1 MTRVG
6 LVTYST
12 KPRGGV
18 VHLLALAEALA
29 RRSFPVEIVALG
41 DQGAGFSRP
50 VAVPCSFVAPPEPA
64 PELEA
69 RVFAAIDALEVGL
82 VRRRLTLPP
91 VLHVQDCIAARAAVR
106 VRDAGAPLRVV
117 RTVHHVDDFT
127 TPALVECQRRSI
139 LDPDR
144 VLVVSRTWQQ
154 RLADEY
160 EVKADVV
167 TNGVDVDRFAAAPAP
182 EVVAA
187 LRARAAVEDRF
198 LVLTVG
204 GIEPRKGTDQLFR
217 ALAHLRR
224 RWARPPVLAII
235 GGHSFQDHAPYRN
248 CVVASMPDLGLE
260 FGRDVALLGTVPDD
274 EMAAWYHAADAF
286 AFPSVNE
293 GFGLAVLEAMA
304 AGLPVVLTRLP
315 VFAEYLRFGED
326 ALAVAPGDDEGLA
339 DALDAVAH
347 DGQARATLRERGRAV
362 AARFGWDTTARQHIA
377 IYDEL
382 LTP

>member
-1 MTRVG
+1 VTPVG

-29 RRSFPVEIVALG
+29 RRSYPVEIVALG
-41 DQGAGFSRP
+41 DAQAGFYRP
-50 VAVPCSFVAPPEPA
+50 VAVPCSFVTPPEPA

-69 RVFAAIDALEVGL
+69 RVFAAIDALASGL
-82 VRRRLTLPP
+82 AERAGALPP
-91 VLHVQDCIAARAAVR
+91 VLHVQDCIAARAALR

-154 RLADEY
+154 RLADDY
-160 EVKADVV
+160 GVKADVV
-167 TNGVDVDRFAAAPAP
+167 TNGVDVDRFAVAPAP
-182 EVVAA
+182 GVVAA
-187 LRARAAVEDRF
+187 LRTRAAADGRF
-198 LVLTVG
+198 LILTVG

-217 ALAHLRR
+217 AVSLLRR
-224 RWARPPVLAII
+224 RARPPVLAII
-235 GGHSFQDHAPYRN
+235 GGHSFQDHTPYRDR
-248 CVVASMPDLGLE
+248 VVASMADLDLR
-260 FGRDVALLGTVPDD
+260 FGRDVALLGTVADD

-293 GFGLAVLEAMA
+293 GFGLVVLEAMA

-315 VFAEYLRFGED
+315 VFAEYVRFGED
-326 ALAVAPGDDEGLA
+326 ALAVAPGDDEELA
-339 DALDAVAH
+339 DALDAVAR
-347 DGQARATLRERGRAV
+347 DGDLRATLAERGRAV
-362 AARFGWDTTARQHIA
+362 AARFDWDTTARQHIA

-382 LTP
+382 RAR

>member
-1 MTRVG
+1 MRVG

-18 VHLLALAEALA
+18 VHLLALAEALGEC
-29 RRSFPVEIVALG
+29 SFSVEIVALG
-41 DQGAGFSRP
+41 DPEVGFYRP
-50 VAVPCSFVAPPEPA
+50 VAVPCSFVAAPEPA

-69 RVFAAIDALEVGL
+69 RVLDAIDALEAGL
-82 VRRRLTLPP
+82 VERRETLPP

-106 VRDAGAPLRVV
+106 VRDAGAPVRVV

-144 VLVVSRTWQQ
+144 LLVVSRTWQQ

-160 EVKADVV
+160 GVKADVV
-167 TNGVDVDRFAAAPAP
+167 TNGVDLDRLGAEPPAGLRA
-182 EVVAA
+182 E
-187 LRARAAVEDRF
+187 LRARVGAADRF

-204 GIEPRKGTDQLFR
+204 GIEPRKGTDHLFR
-217 ALAHLRR
+217 ALSLLRLR
-224 RWARPPVLAII
+224 SAERPVLAVI
-235 GGHSFQDHAPYRN
+235 GGHSFQDHRPYRER
-248 CVVASMPDLGLE
+248 VIASMADLDLE
-260 FGRDVALLGTVPDD
+260 LGRDVALLGTVPEE
-274 EMAAWYHAADAF
+274 EMAAWYHAADVF

-304 AGLPVVLTRLP
+304 AGLPVVLTALP

-339 DALDAVAH
+339 DALATVAH
-347 DGQARATLRERGRAV
+347 DDRVRAMLIRRGRQLV
-362 AARFGWDTTARQHIA
+362 ARYGWDTTARQHIVL
-377 IYDEL
+377 YDDL
-382 LTP
+382 QTS